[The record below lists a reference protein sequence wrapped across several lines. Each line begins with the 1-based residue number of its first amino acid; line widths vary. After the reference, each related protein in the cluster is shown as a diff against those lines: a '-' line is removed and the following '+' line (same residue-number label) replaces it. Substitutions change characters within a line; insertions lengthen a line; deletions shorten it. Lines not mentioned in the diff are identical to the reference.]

1 MLRAILLALAFVTA
15 GLPAL
20 AVPTDEMF
28 EKLKNAPSESEANDA
43 AQDIWASWMESGS
56 PTVDMIMQRGVEAQ
70 MIGDTETARTFYDR
84 AILIK
89 PDNPQAWFRRAG
101 IFLADENFPEALRDL
116 NETLK
121 LEPRHFGAW
130 AGLGSL
136 FETMGATDQALEAWR
151 EALLIYPYM
160 RDGLQAEKR
169 LSKVAEGQ
177 GL

>member
-1 MLRAILLALAFVTA
+1 MLRTLVLALAFVLA

-56 PTVDMIMQRGVEAQ
+56 ATVDMIMQRGVEAQ
-70 MIGDTETARTFYDR
+70 MMGDPATARAFFDR

-89 PDNPQAWFRRAG
+89 PDYSEAWFRRAG
-101 IFLADENFPEALRDL
+101 LFLAEENFPEALRDL

-130 AGLGSL
+130 AGLGSV
-136 FETMGATDQALEAWR
+136 FEAMNAKEQALESWR
-151 EALLIYPYM
+151 EALAIYPYM

-169 LSKVAEGQ
+169 LAKEAEGQ

>member
-1 MLRAILLALAFVTA
+1 MLRAALLSLIVFVI

-20 AVPTDEMF
+20 AVPSDEMF
-28 EKLKNAPSESEANDA
+28 EKLKQAPSESEANDI

-56 PTVDMIMQRGVEAQ
+56 PTVDMMMQRGVDAQ
-70 MIGDTETARTFYDR
+70 MTGDTVTARTFYDR
-84 AILIK
+84 AIMIK
-89 PDNPQAWFRRAG
+89 PDYEQAWFRRAG
-101 IFLADENFPEALRDL
+101 IFLSEENFPEALRDL

-130 AGLGSL
+130 AGLGTM
-136 FETMGATDQALEAWR
+136 FEAMGANEQALEAWR
-151 EALLIYPYM
+151 EALAIYPYM

-169 LSKVAEGQ
+169 LTRLAEGQ

>member
-1 MLRAILLALAFVTA
+1 MLRAALLAVLVLAA

-28 EKLKNAPSESEANDA
+28 DKLKNAPSESEANDI

-56 PTVDMIMQRGVEAQ
+56 ATVDMVMQRGVEAQ
-70 MIGDTETARTFYDR
+70 RAGDPVTARIFYDR
-84 AILIK
+84 AILIE
-89 PDNPQAWFRRAG
+89 PDYPEAWFRRAG
-101 IFLADENFPEALRDL
+101 LFLAEENFPEALRDL

-130 AGLGSL
+130 AGLGSI
-136 FETMGATDQALEAWR
+136 FEAMGAEDQALEAWR
-151 EALLIYPYM
+151 EALAIYPHM
-160 RDGLQAEKR
+160 REGLQAEKR
-169 LSKVAEGQ
+169 LTKIAEGQ

>member
-1 MLRAILLALAFVTA
+1 MLRAFLLFLAFVTA
-15 GLPAL
+15 SLPAL

-28 EKLKNAPSESEANDA
+28 DKLKAAPSESEANDI

-56 PTVDMIMQRGVEAQ
+56 ATVDMIMQRGIEAQ
-70 MIGDTETARTFYDR
+70 MIGDVNTARTFYDR
-84 AILIK
+84 AILIE
-89 PDNPQAWFRRAG
+89 PDYSEAWFRRAG
-101 IFLADENFPEALRDL
+101 IFLSEENFPEALRDL

-130 AGLGSL
+130 AGLGSV
-136 FETMGATDQALEAWR
+136 FEAMGAKEQALEAWR
-151 EALLIYPYM
+151 EALAVYPFM

-169 LSKVAEGQ
+169 LTKAAEGQ